1 MNVVVTNRT
10 VRHVLLTVLIAG
22 SAGSI
27 VAAGEEL
34 TVVGVEPTVFI
45 CGERDIRE
53 KRIDRWVIM
62 EFSYG
67 QGNYI
72 EGEKRLQGQII
83 LGEHKL
89 YLRNVD
95 GDLAQSYVP
104 LEKIERIRKTKSGVE
119 IHVRPSTYFRY
130 MALLNG
136 EKKLLSNLILDIV
149 KRRGLKKQFL
159 RNEWVESEY

>member
-1 MNVVVTNRT
+1 M
-10 VRHVLLTVLIAG
+10 
-22 SAGSI
+22 
-27 VAAGEEL
+27 
-34 TVVGVEPTVFI
+34 
-45 CGERDIRE
+45 
-53 KRIDRWVIM
+53 M

-89 YLRNVD
+89 YLRNTD
-95 GDLAQSYVP
+95 GDLAQSYIP
-104 LEKIERIRKTKSGVE
+104 LEKIERIRKTGSGVE
-119 IHVRPSTYFRY
+119 VHVRQSTYFRY

-136 EKKLLSNLILDIV
+136 EKKLLSDLVRDIA

-159 RNEWVESEY
+159 KNEWVEGKY